1 MEEDAI
7 RPLSSEPSLAP
18 VDSRSVVATNA
29 EIVMRAFEEHS
40 GKLTSFAYAMTR
52 DQDVAEDLVQETFL
66 RFVRELGAGRAP
78 DNVPA
83 WLFRVCANLATSRGR
98 RVTVAQRFLRSVRSL
113 PDEAPAD
120 VETLRRETNS
130 ALLAGLATLPADA
143 RAALLMASQGFSGR
157 EIAEAIGKSEMA
169 TRTMMFR
176 AREKLRVYLVREG
189 VHS

>member
-18 VDSRSVVATNA
+18 VDSRSVVAANA

-40 GKLTSFAYAMTR
+40 AKLTSFAYAMTR
-52 DQDVAEDLVQETFL
+52 DRDVAEDLVQETFL
-66 RFVRELGAGRAP
+66 RFVKELNADRAP

-130 ALLAGLATLPADA
+130 ALLAALSTLAPEA

-176 AREKLRVYLVREG
+176 AREKLRVHLVREG